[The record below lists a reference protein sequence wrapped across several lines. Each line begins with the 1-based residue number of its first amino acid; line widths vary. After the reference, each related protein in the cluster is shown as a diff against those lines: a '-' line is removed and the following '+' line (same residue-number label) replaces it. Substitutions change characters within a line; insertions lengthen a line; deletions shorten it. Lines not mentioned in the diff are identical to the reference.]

1 MGYRLRV
8 IGYIAVILFMV
19 ACREYQVSDDPSMRL
34 SFSVDTLRFDT
45 VFSEQGS
52 ATMQFKVYN
61 DNKQALVIKNVS
73 MANGAVFRVNIDGE
87 ATSIISTTDNTD
99 NTDSVYD
106 LQGRKVDNAATKGVY
121 IQNGRK
127 VVVK

>member
-1 MGYRLRV
+1 M
-8 IGYIAVILFMV
+8 LFLAAGNTLKNPTV
-19 ACREYQVSDDPSMRL
+19 VNDPGQQSSYLKGFRAYFQL
-34 SFSVDTLRFDT
+34 KDASNARSITLNLGD
-45 VFSEQGS
+45 
-52 ATMQFKVYN
+52 
-61 DNKQALVIKNVS
+61 
-73 MANGAVFRVNIDGE
+73 E